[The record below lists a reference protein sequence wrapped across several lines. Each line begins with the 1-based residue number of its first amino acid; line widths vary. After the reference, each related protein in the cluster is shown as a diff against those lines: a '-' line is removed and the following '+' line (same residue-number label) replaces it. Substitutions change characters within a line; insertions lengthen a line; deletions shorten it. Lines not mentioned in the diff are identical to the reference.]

1 MILEQ
6 NQVGKSKKAL
16 YIIALNFLATNAI
29 LQIYQSLVPLI
40 MQRDFKVSEWKIGIV
55 TGAVNVVVCVLL
67 LALNKVR
74 RTIGMLVI
82 GGTILSVA
90 LALTPLSIKL
100 GNVVLFV
107 ALVYV
112 GMMSIS
118 YIKVIAN
125 DFILCVASPGKENGA
140 MALTKIMS
148 AIGGIIVFLIMYIV
162 NDNCMFW
169 SMVLL
174 NVLTVGG
181 IYCIRGQVCRSKYES
196 DSEVDQKNNS
206 GLVKR
211 SVKALIVILLCYT
224 VYNALVSTFSR
235 YSTIVWNM
243 EDNDFA
249 IYQSICLVTA
259 FIAYFPIGKISNK
272 DNQKRITIIGM
283 VLLIASMISMA
294 ALSEFHFVAIISIGL
309 VGVAWAT
316 ISVNLVPILVCG
328 ANEQEVSSLVG
339 FYSIIC
345 NVALIVAP
353 VISGFILEYLPYRM
367 LYPLLSAILVVA
379 IFILLMTKNEKS
391 KCE

>member
-1 MILEQ
+1 MEQ
-6 NQVGKSKKAL
+6 NQVGNGKKTL
-16 YIIALNFLATNAI
+16 YIVALNFLAINAI

-55 TGAVNVVVCVLL
+55 TGAVNVIVCVLL

-74 RTIGMLVI
+74 RTVGMLVV
-82 GGTILSVA
+82 GATILAVA

-100 GNVVLFV
+100 GNLVLFV

-112 GMMSIS
+112 GMISLS

-125 DFILCVASPGKENGA
+125 DFTLRVALPGKENSA

-148 AIGGIIVFLIMYIV
+148 AIGGIIVFLIMYIM
-162 NDNCMFW
+162 NDNCMFL

-174 NVLTVGG
+174 IVLTVGG
-181 IYCIRGQVCRSKYES
+181 VFCIREKVCREKDKS
-196 DSEVDQKNNS
+196 DSAVEIKNNNS
-206 GLVKR
+206 LGKR

-235 YSTIVWNM
+235 YSTIVWKM

-259 FIAYFPIGKISNK
+259 FIAYIPIGKISNK
-272 DNQKRITIIGM
+272 DNQKRITLIGI
-283 VLLIASMISMA
+283 VLLIASMIGMA
-294 ALSEFHFVAIISIGL
+294 VLSEFHFVAIISIGL
-309 VGVAWAT
+309 IGVAWAT

-328 ANEQEVSSLVG
+328 ANEQEVSRLVG
-339 FYSIIC
+339 LYSIMC
-345 NVALIVAP
+345 NIALIAAP

-367 LYPLLSAILVVA
+367 LYPLLSGILVVA
-379 IFILLMTKNEKS
+379 IFVLLMIKNEKN

>member
-40 MQRDFKVSEWKIGIV
+40 MQRDFMVSEWKIGIV

-148 AIGGIIVFLIMYIV
+148 AIGGIIVFLIMYIL

-169 SMVLL
+169 S
-174 NVLTVGG
+174 
-181 IYCIRGQVCRSKYES
+181 
-196 DSEVDQKNNS
+196 
-206 GLVKR
+206 
-211 SVKALIVILLCYT
+211 
-224 VYNALVSTFSR
+224 
-235 YSTIVWNM
+235 
-243 EDNDFA
+243 
-249 IYQSICLVTA
+249 
-259 FIAYFPIGKISNK
+259 
-272 DNQKRITIIGM
+272 M

-379 IFILLMTKNEKS
+379 IFVLLMTKNEKS